1 MSGKHN
7 KNLLFFSYYNE
18 DKLSKECLSLI
29 SENEKLKNQFI
40 ILPIHDMHDI
50 FKPPPYKLPKDVIEA
65 QNRNLLPV
73 LFLSGFKKCVIG
85 KNAQL
90 YLKNSLEKEKNGGLD
105 YAAIGSMADNCSTIE
120 QLDTIDNEF
129 FNTGYNCPF
138 SDGRGEIGKQYAN
151 IEESESQMIETI
163 DVDIKSDK
171 KIANLE
177 IQKKFEEQQKY
188 RNENGNQNE
197 RRGYINPSENR
208 RMNTGLPPIMPQP
221 QMKNINSPFMPN
233 GSQHSNINRALDTQS
248 NFSRSYDNQSTFSR
262 GSNPSNPSNQGH
274 QGHQGGI
281 RKDNKNMPIMPDRSN
296 RLQEQ
301 FTPINN
307 NNQYRPRNIQHNY

>member
-90 YLKNSLEKEKNGGLD
+90 YLKNSLEK
-105 YAAIGSMADNCSTIE
+105 
-120 QLDTIDNEF
+120 
-129 FNTGYNCPF
+129 
-138 SDGRGEIGKQYAN
+138 
-151 IEESESQMIETI
+151 
-163 DVDIKSDK
+163 
-171 KIANLE
+171 
-177 IQKKFEEQQKY
+177 
-188 RNENGNQNE
+188 
-197 RRGYINPSENR
+197 
-208 RMNTGLPPIMPQP
+208 
-221 QMKNINSPFMPN
+221 
-233 GSQHSNINRALDTQS
+233 
-248 NFSRSYDNQSTFSR
+248 
-262 GSNPSNPSNQGH
+262 
-274 QGHQGGI
+274 
-281 RKDNKNMPIMPDRSN
+281 
-296 RLQEQ
+296 
-301 FTPINN
+301 
-307 NNQYRPRNIQHNY
+307 